1 MPGWI
6 PKAGAERS
14 QVGSSRRAPHT
25 KSSLKVHDGVERIC
39 ESAGVAKIDL
49 FQHAEDYVT
58 FSAGSVI
65 FEEGQPGDTMYA
77 VVAGEVDIVF
87 RDRVLETCGAGAIV
101 GELALI
107 DRSARSASAIARTD
121 CKLVP
126 VDAKRFQYMISQTP
140 FFALQVMRIMAE
152 RLRRWTVAPDREAG

>member
-1 MPGWI
+1 M
-6 PKAGAERS
+6 
-14 QVGSSRRAPHT
+14 T
-25 KSSLKVHDGVERIC
+25 KIE
-39 ESAGVAKIDL
+39 L
-49 FQHAEDYVT
+49 FQHSEDYVS
-58 FSAGSVI
+58 FKAGVVI

-87 RDRVLETCGAGAIV
+87 RGSVLETTGAGGLV

-107 DRSARSASAIARTD
+107 DRSVRSASAVARSD

-126 VDAKRFQYMISQTP
+126 IDARRFQYMVGQTP

-152 RLRRWTVAPDREAG
+152 RLRRWTETPDPDRG